1 MNNWRSTARL
11 ASGVVFDAE
20 LVDEWDGMVVISIAG
35 DGAEALMRN
44 ESGGHRWQR
53 VPPNERKDK
62 VHSSTITVAV
72 FPVIERQSFA
82 IRESD
87 CDVTTCRGSGPGGQ
101 KRNKTDSAVQIKHRP
116 TGVYVRCETERSQQ
130 QNRATAF
137 ALLSARIAAASESKA
152 SESERSDR
160 RSQIG
165 SGERSDKIRTIQVKN
180 GIVVDHRSGKKIS
193 VERYLKG
200 DIVSLS

>member
-11 ASGVVFDAE
+11 VSGVGFDAE

-53 VPPNERKDK
+53 VPPNERKGK

-72 FPVIERQSFA
+72 FPVVERQSFA

-101 KRNKTDSAVQIKHRP
+101 NRNKTDSAVQIKHRP

-137 ALLSARIAAASESKA
+137 ALLSARIAAASESKV

-200 DIVSLS
+200 DIASLS